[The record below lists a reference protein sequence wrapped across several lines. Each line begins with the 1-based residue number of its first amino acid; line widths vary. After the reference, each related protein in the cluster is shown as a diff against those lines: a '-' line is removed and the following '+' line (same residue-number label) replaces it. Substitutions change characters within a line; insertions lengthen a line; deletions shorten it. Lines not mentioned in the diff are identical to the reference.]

1 MEAPDTAQTRLVE
14 SFWMAREPITFRAL
28 CEHAVPPETRL
39 LVLDLDRTLHLGRN
53 MGELL
58 GWEVNAHRAYGDAY
72 LHALEPRRGIGRWYL
87 ERSRP
92 FGALRYLWGAFR
104 VWGPPGFFYLL
115 WLKLAGRIDL
125 LRRRSFLRFGPEPV
139 TVVQRVPQY
148 VLLRQL
154 VALPDALVREL
165 AARVWARHRQDL
177 VVERED
183 LAWLR
188 ERCPG
193 IRVVLSSASPQQVVE
208 AASAELGVDEVI
220 GSSLRRINSGRGK
233 LETLRERYPEL
244 LGAPGVM
251 TVGISDTGYGEDHS
265 WTEAFVHVVD
275 VNSSSGFPPIVTAG
289 SPLRRV
295 FSAQLLTRA
304 EKDAR
309 ARGEA
314 WLDPRRRGA
323 RSARSARDDGSRELG
338 AAELRSLLAPVRAA
352 AEQLAREL
360 DVRQRQL
367 STVLERTRAEISAV
381 DRALESAVVGT
392 LAASRAHRRRLLRA
406 IKARLAADLR
416 GARLARP
423 VSEVAFELVRTLERS
438 RELVEQRVAHG

>member
-1 MEAPDTAQTRLVE
+1 MEATDTARTRLVE

-28 CEHAVPPETRL
+28 CERAVPPETRL

-58 GWEVNAHRAYGDAY
+58 GWEVNAHQAYGRKY
-72 LHALEPRRGIGRWYL
+72 LDALEPRRAIGRWYL
-87 ERSRP
+87 ERAHP

-115 WLKLAGRIDL
+115 WLKLAGRVAL
-125 LRRRSFLRFGPEPV
+125 LRRRSYLRFGPEPV
-139 TVVQRVPQY
+139 SVVQRVPQY

-154 VALPDALVREL
+154 ASLPDELVREL

-183 LAWLR
+183 VAWLR
-188 ERCPG
+188 QRCPG

-220 GSSLRRINSGRGK
+220 GSALHRINSGRAK
-233 LETLRERYPEL
+233 LETLRARFPHL

-265 WTEAFVHVVD
+265 WTEAFTHVVD
-275 VNSSSGFPPIVTAG
+275 VNSTSGFPPIVTAC

-314 WLDPRRRGA
+314 WLDPRRRPASGG
-323 RSARSARDDGSRELG
+323 DSRELG
-338 AAELRSLLAPVRAA
+338 AAELRALLAPVRSA
-352 AEQLAREL
+352 AERLAREL
-360 DVRQRQL
+360 DTRQRQL
-367 STVLERTRAEISAV
+367 GAVLERTRAECAAV
-381 DRALESAVVGT
+381 DRALEAAVGEA
-392 LAASRAHRRRLLRA
+392 LAASRKHRRTLLRA
-406 IKARLAADLR
+406 IKARIAAEVR
-416 GARLARP
+416 GARGARP
-423 VSEVAFELVRTLERS
+423 VSEVAFQLALTLERS
-438 RELVEQRVAHG
+438 RELVERRVHG